1 MKLTKS
7 LFLAFAGLGL
17 FACSNEEIADNSGVQ
32 GEATVSVRIDEPAI
46 SRAIA
51 AGDFT
56 SGSTI
61 DVTLNSIKLKLTAQ
75 TGGSEITFNLSSY
88 QNDRAKLLEAVN
100 KYQFEGVRNPSKMEV
115 FINGGKTG
123 VGDDVLT
130 LSDVVTTGLAEPLY
144 ASSTHFELKGDIDTP
159 EKDGI
164 DEYEVQL
171 TPEHT
176 VARLEFGGIKHI
188 HSKKE
193 GSQELK
199 SCMFKT
205 INIDGIFMN
214 NVAGATNGITD
225 WATAQTNT
233 PVHSVIGTEESPVP
247 FKENQTWPA
256 DNDCYGYNILPVES
270 GKLPVLTVCFSK
282 ITIDTAKPEY
292 SGTVWAN
299 EDGFGYAT
307 VKNYKLDEAS
317 SAYKGAFGVGDDGI
331 IKKFPAGYIYQ
342 VKSLEIP
349 DEAIGTTIT
358 GGEDV
363 HVYAVVSVSKWNIVQ
378 GSVEWN

>member
-17 FACSNEEIADNSGVQ
+17 FACSNEEIADNGGVQ
-32 GEATVSVRIDEPAI
+32 GEATVSVRIDDPTL
-46 SRAIA
+46 SRAIDA
-51 AGDFT
+51 SAYSSAT
-56 SGSTI
+56 E
-61 DVTLNSIKLKLTAQ
+61 VTLNSIKLVLTAQ
-75 TGGSEITFNLSSY
+75 TGGAEKEFTLA
-88 QNDRAKLLEAVN
+88 QADNDRAKLLKNVEE
-100 KYQFEGVRNPSKMEV
+100 YQFEGVRNPSKMEV
-115 FINGGKTG
+115 FINTTKSSGWTLTE
-123 VGDDVLT
+123 VLNT
-130 LSDVVTTGLAEPLY
+130 NLAEPLY
-144 ASSTHFELKGDIDTP
+144 ASSSDFISKEDSDG
-159 EKDGI
+159 DGI
-164 DEYEVQL
+164 NEYEVL
-171 TPEHT
+171 LGPAHT

-193 GSQELK
+193 GSEELK

-225 WATAQTNT
+225 WTTAQTNT
-233 PVHSVIGTEESPVP
+233 PVHSVIGTEEQPVP
-247 FKENQTWPA
+247 FVENQIWPA
-256 DNDCYGYNILPVES
+256 DNKCYGYNILPVES
-270 GKLPVLTVCFSK
+270 GKLPVLTVCFSN
-282 ITIDTAKPEY
+282 ITIDTTKPEY
-292 SGTVWAN
+292 STTVWTN
-299 EDGFGYAT
+299 RDGFGYAT

-317 SAYKGAFGVGDDGI
+317 SAYKDAFGVGDNGI
-331 IKKFPAGYIYQ
+331 ITKFPAGYIYQ

-363 HVYAVVSVSKWNIVQ
+363 HVNAVVFVSPWTIAE